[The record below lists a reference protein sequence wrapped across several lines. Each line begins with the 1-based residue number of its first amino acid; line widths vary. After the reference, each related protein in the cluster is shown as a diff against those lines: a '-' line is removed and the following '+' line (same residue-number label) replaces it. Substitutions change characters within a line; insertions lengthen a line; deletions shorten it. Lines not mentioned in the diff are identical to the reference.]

1 MYSDTKAGPHMT
13 TNSHQTDKIDRTDQK
28 TILVGVTDIFFYTKV
43 RDALMAKGYQ
53 IERARTQQEVV
64 EKASATIPSAFVVNM
79 NDERFNALQA
89 LESLKADARL
99 RAIPILAFANH
110 EEVDTFNRARALG
123 VTKIVSRNEFS
134 FRLRDLVE
142 EVISAQPSAISSQLN
157 PKAEG

>member
-1 MYSDTKAGPHMT
+1 MT

-43 RDALMAKGYQ
+43 RDALMAKGYR

-99 RAIPILAFANH
+99 KTIPILAFANH

-134 FRLRDLVE
+134 SRLRDLVE
-142 EVISAQPSAISSQLN
+142 EVISAQQSAESDS
-157 PKAEG
+157 